1 MQLAEIDIDPGD
13 YKKCTWAMVQSDTG
27 YLTMKN

>member
-1 MQLAEIDIDPGD
+1 MQLAEIEIDPG
-13 YKKCTWAMVQSDTG
+13 YERCTWAMVQSDTG